1 MNTYQIYE
9 FARDN
14 GCNTLESIISYAK
27 LVKEPEQL
35 SRLEENILNHLWKD
49 QQPTQVVFEVEE
61 DEEIDEGEDDSTT
74 VPNLVKQI
82 EKTKRKRRS
91 YKKELLECEKRL
103 VILEQEN
110 DHLRDLLQPPVIPE
124 DATQRDKELARMNYT
139 RQLLLVKNPE
149 AYNAFQAIY
158 DSLFEMVAPDST
170 IDLD

>member
-9 FARDN
+9 LSREN

-35 SRLEENILNHLWKD
+35 TRVEENVLSLLWKD
-49 QQPTQVVFEVEE
+49 QQPQQVVFEVE
-61 DEEIDEGEDDSTT
+61 DVIDEGDDDSTT
-74 VPNLVKQI
+74 VPNLLKQI
-82 EKTKRKRRS
+82 EKTKRKRRN

-103 VILEQEN
+103 VILEEEN
-110 DHLRDLLQPPVIPE
+110 DHLRDLIQPPVIPE

>member
-1 MNTYQIYE
+1 MNTYQIFE
-9 FARDN
+9 LAREN
-14 GCNTLESIISYAK
+14 GCNKLESIISYAK

-35 SRLEENILNHLWKD
+35 TSFEENILTHLWKD
-49 QQPTQVVFEVEE
+49 QQPTQVILDE

-124 DATQRDKELARMNYT
+124 DATQRDKELARMNYS
-139 RQLLLVKNPE
+139 RQRLLVTNPE